1 MKFELSNKTA
11 LVCGGSSGIGLA
23 IAKTL
28 EKHEKLKIILL
39 SNNKKKLKEAKLS
52 FNNSEKVD
60 IYKVDLSKSSEVS
73 KFINKLFSE
82 GMGIDILINN
92 SGGPK
97 AGDIFNVDTADW
109 EYAIQ
114 NNFLSHLSITKHCLD
129 HMLKNNWGRII
140 NITSTLA
147 VEPTPSMIISASVRA
162 SVSAF
167 SKALSDTV
175 CASGISVNTICP
187 GGIETN
193 RLSNLI
199 KDQAKTIGKSY
210 KETLKQ
216 NASNIPIGRFAKPEE
231 IASLAEYLCC
241 EEAGYITGRVH
252 AFDGSLMK
260 SF

>member
-1 MKFELSNKTA
+1 MKFKLSNKTA
-11 LVCGGSSGIGLA
+11 LICGGSSGIGLA
-23 IAKTL
+23 IAKEL
-28 EKHEKLKIILL
+28 EKHKKLKIILL
-39 SNNKKKLKEAKLS
+39 SNNQKKLDDAKLS
-52 FNNSEKVD
+52 FKKPEMIDS
-60 IYKVDLSKSSEVS
+60 YKIDLSKSNEVK
-73 KFINKLFSE
+73 KFINELSSSKI
-82 GMGIDILINN
+82 GVDILINN

-97 AGDIFNVDTADW
+97 AGDIFNLENADW
-109 EYAIQ
+109 ENSIQ

-129 HMLKNNWGRII
+129 HMMKKKWGRII

-147 VEPTPSMIISASVRA
+147 VEPSPSMIISASVRA

-175 CASGISVNTICP
+175 CSNGISVNTICP
-187 GGIETN
+187 GGIETD
-193 RLSNLI
+193 RLSQLV
-199 KDQAKTIGKSY
+199 KDQAEAIGKSY
-210 KETLKQ
+210 QEALEQ
-216 NASNIPIGRFAKPEE
+216 NASGIPIGRFAKPEE

>member
-1 MKFELSNKTA
+1 MKYKLSNKTA
-11 LVCGGSSGIGLA
+11 LICGGSSGIGLA
-23 IAKTL
+23 IAKVL
-28 EKHEKLKIILL
+28 EKHKKLKIILI
-39 SNNKKKLKEAKLS
+39 SSNKKKLNNAKLS
-52 FNNSEKVD
+52 FKKPDD
-60 IYKVDLSKSSEVS
+60 IDTYTIDLSKSNEVK
-73 KFINKLFSE
+73 KFLNKLRTSKI
-82 GMGIDILINN
+82 GIDILINN

-97 AGDIFNVDTADW
+97 AGNIFDVDNEDW

-114 NNFLSHLSITKHCLD
+114 NNFLSHLYITKHCLN
-129 HMLKNNWGRII
+129 HMLKMNWGRII

-147 VEPTPSMIISASVRA
+147 VEPSPSMIISASVRA

-175 CASGISVNTICP
+175 CSNGISVNTICP
-187 GGIETN
+187 GGIETD
-193 RLSNLI
+193 RLSQLVQ
-199 KDQAKTIGKSY
+199 DQAKALGESY
-210 KETLKQ
+210 ENTLNQ
-216 NASNIPIGRFAKPEE
+216 NASGIPIGRFAKPEE